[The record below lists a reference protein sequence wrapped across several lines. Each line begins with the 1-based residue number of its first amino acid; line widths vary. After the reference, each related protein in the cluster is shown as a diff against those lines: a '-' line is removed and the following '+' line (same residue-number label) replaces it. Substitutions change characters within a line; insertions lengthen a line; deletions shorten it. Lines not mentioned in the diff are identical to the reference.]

1 MGNNEITEKIEKKS
15 ADEEDQEIDEWM
27 KLSNDLHWEPRQ
39 AYDPLFMLLLLL
51 RRLMI
56 QLHVR
61 CFNFLQSSQKSQICG
76 YQC

>member
-39 AYDPLFMLLLLL
+39 AYDPFLCFYLFY
-51 RRLMI
+51 
-56 QLHVR
+56 
-61 CFNFLQSSQKSQICG
+61 KD
-76 YQC
+76 